1 MKILSL
7 SILIFLTS
15 CNMQS
20 QTEAFPDVS
29 TIIDNSFKSL
39 DKLFPVAML
48 DISAKGYKEKIPI
61 IYAYFTEHN
70 NEKEFLKK
78 GDNISSYSFQKM
90 PDGKYK
96 PLFTEKALR
105 FDKAYEEFL
114 KITIRHYDSIKT
126 KLNIRTFLEFPGEPD
141 WWQNDE
147 TPVTGNGKKMIF
159 ICQLE
164 FYKST
169 LNDCKGFIF
178 YDPQN
183 KIVTHIIQWD

>member
-1 MKILSL
+1 MRLTVFFI
-7 SILIFLTS
+7 SILFVCCKT
-15 CNMQS
+15 NS
-20 QTEAFPDVS
+20 QTESFPDVS
-29 TIIDNSFKSL
+29 KIIDNSFKSM

-48 DISAKGYKEKIPI
+48 DMSNKGYKEKIPI

-78 GDNISSYSFQKM
+78 GDDISSYSFQKM

-96 PLFTEKALR
+96 PLFTEKALNL
-105 FDKAYEEFL
+105 DKSYEEYL
-114 KITIRHYDSIKT
+114 KKTIKHYDSVKT
-126 KLNIRTFLEFPGEPD
+126 KLNIRSFLEFPAEPD

-147 TPVTGNGKKMIF
+147 TPSASNGKKMIF

-164 FYKST
+164 FNKAT

-178 YDPQN
+178 YDPEN